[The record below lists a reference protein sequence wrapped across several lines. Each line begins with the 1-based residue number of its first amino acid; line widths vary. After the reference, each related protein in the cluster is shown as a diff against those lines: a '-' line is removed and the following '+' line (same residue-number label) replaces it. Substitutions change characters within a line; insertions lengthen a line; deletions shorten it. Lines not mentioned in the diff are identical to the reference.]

1 MATSVETSH
10 TPGTW
15 RLLYFNAPNRGEQVR
30 QLFIFSKTPFTDVR
44 LAPYPEGLY
53 PFKKA
58 ALGDASPLLGTDQVP
73 AVTAPDGTHCVE
85 TSDIMR
91 FVGERVGMAPAAG
104 SVEDTAAR
112 EMCLLAQEV
121 MNEVFYGL
129 LKPMVVNEIAG
140 WMACIINGLGSAYL
154 EKPADK
160 LNEALAKMEAT
171 LQSSGGP
178 YILGATACYA
188 DISIFASLSEV
199 LAYKCFNKSELLSAH
214 PKLSALLDNVGSK
227 MTAWVNFRV
236 REYQLGIA
244 NTIEF
249 FAATNTPIPWNKKVG
264 ASSNVSIHTDPERL
278 GDQ

>member
-1 MATSVETSH
+1 MAASVETSH
-10 TPGTW
+10 IPGTW

-44 LAPYPEGLY
+44 LAPYPGGLD

-58 ALGDASPLLGTDQVP
+58 ALGDASPLLGTDKVP

-104 SVEDTAAR
+104 SVDDTTAR

-129 LKPMVVNEIAG
+129 LMPLVVNEIAG
-140 WMACIINGLGSAYL
+140 WMAFILNGSCSAYV
-154 EKPADK
+154 EKPAQK
-160 LNEALAKMEAT
+160 LYEALAKMEAT
-171 LQSSGGP
+171 LRSSGGP
-178 YILGATACYA
+178 YILGATPCYA
-188 DISIFASLSEV
+188 DISIFAILNEV

-214 PKLSALLDNVGSK
+214 PKLLALLDNVGSK
-227 MTAWVNFRV
+227 MKAWIDFRV
-236 REYQLGIA
+236 REYQLGIS

-249 FAATNTPIPWNKKVG
+249 FAATNTPIPWNKKAG
-264 ASSNVSIHTDPERL
+264 ASSNASIPTDPDRL